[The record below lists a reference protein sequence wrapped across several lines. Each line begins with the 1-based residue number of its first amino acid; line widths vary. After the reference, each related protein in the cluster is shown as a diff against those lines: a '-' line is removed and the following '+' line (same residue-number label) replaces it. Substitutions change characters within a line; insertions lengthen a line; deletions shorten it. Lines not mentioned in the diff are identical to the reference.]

1 MKQVCDLAVT
11 VESTRP
17 AEDLLYTYSFC
28 FQLMQVEVLL
38 EHGVDC
44 EKRDQDG
51 WTALL
56 VGALS
61 DTSCCVLAFS
71 TAALRQHV

>member
-1 MKQVCDLAVT
+1 MK
-11 VESTRP
+11 
-17 AEDLLYTYSFC
+17 
-28 FQLMQVEVLL
+28 QVEVLL

-56 VGALS
+56 VQQTDRQTDSILDSSSHLRPLAYPAPYCISWVLHPS
-61 DTSCCVLAFS
+61 SCCA
-71 TAALRQHV
+71 R

>member
-1 MKQVCDLAVT
+1 MK
-11 VESTRP
+11 
-17 AEDLLYTYSFC
+17 
-28 FQLMQVEVLL
+28 QVEVLL

-56 VGALS
+56 VQQT
-61 DTSCCVLAFS
+61 DRQTAF
-71 TAALRQHV
+71 